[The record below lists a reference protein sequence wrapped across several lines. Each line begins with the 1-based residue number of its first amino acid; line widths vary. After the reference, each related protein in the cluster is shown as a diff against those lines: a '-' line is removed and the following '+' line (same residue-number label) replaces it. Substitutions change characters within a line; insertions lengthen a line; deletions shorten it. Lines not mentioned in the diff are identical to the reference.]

1 MSSNKFTK
9 VPAKSGKMSTGSQT
23 KKVSNGTSVEEK
35 SEIPDMKSARKSP
48 PVSTMKEDIQEKLD
62 VIPGKNEEKTETE
75 KSTEEEKIEVEN
87 TETVNEEVKKDYEK
101 VRRPK
106 LIVIDIDGLLVDREY
121 DANIKKF
128 NSYEFDAGKS
138 DTFYIPH
145 FKITIRPKLRDFWS
159 VLFGLS
165 DDNVSF
171 FFAIWS
177 SSNRFIFDRILSKII
192 PERYYPDKFL
202 FIWDRNMCEL
212 DPDYGKNPKIES
224 HSTVKKLDTI
234 LNNSVA
240 NKLRKWKWDDED
252 KNVLIIDNDQNK
264 LRFNPP
270 ESSLIFSEFEED
282 IFSILKHPFF
292 ELEVV

>member
-1 MSSNKFTK
+1 M
-9 VPAKSGKMSTGSQT
+9 
-23 KKVSNGTSVEEK
+23 SVESQSKKE
-35 SEIPDMKSARKSP
+35 EIPDIKSVRKSP
-48 PVSTMKEDIQEKLD
+48 PIPVKKEKIEEKLD
-62 VIPGKNEEKTETE
+62 VIPGKI
-75 KSTEEEKIEVEN
+75 EEKIDAIPEKIQKSSEIEN
-87 TETVNEEVKKDYEK
+87 TTETDNEEVKKDYEK

-106 LIVIDIDGLLVDREY
+106 LIVIDIDGLLVDRQY
-121 DANIKKF
+121 DANIKSF
-128 NSYEFDAGKS
+128 NSKEFDTGES

-145 FKITIRPKLRDFWS
+145 FKITIRPKLRDLWS

-177 SSNRFIFDRILSKII
+177 SSNKFIFDRILTKII
-192 PERYYPDKFL
+192 PERYYPSKFL

-252 KNVLIIDNDQNK
+252 KNILIIDNDENK

-270 ESSLIFSEFEED
+270 ESRLVFSEFEED